1 MPDISKC
8 EGKDCP
14 IKENCYRFKA
24 IPNPLWQSYSNFIYD
39 KVKEKCEYFWE
50 IKK

>member
-24 IPNPLWQSYSNFIYD
+24 IPNLPYQSYSDFIYD
-39 KVKEKCEYFWE
+39 KKEKKCEDFWE